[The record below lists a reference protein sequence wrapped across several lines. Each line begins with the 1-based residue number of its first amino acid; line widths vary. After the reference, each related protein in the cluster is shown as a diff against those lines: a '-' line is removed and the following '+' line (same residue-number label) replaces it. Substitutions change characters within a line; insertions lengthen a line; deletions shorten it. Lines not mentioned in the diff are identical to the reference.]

1 MSKNVTL
8 LYVDD
13 EPINLMLF
21 ETCFKDKYT
30 VLTSLSGSEGL
41 KILEHNS
48 NISAIVS
55 DMKMPGMNGI
65 DFIRQAKAVYPKIAC
80 YILTGFNLSEEIAKA
95 LDEGLIL
102 NCFFKPLNIEE
113 IENAINNAGHLI

>member
-1 MSKNVTL
+1 MSKSVSI

-13 EPINLMLF
+13 EPINLLLF

-41 KILEHNS
+41 KVLANNS
-48 NISAIVS
+48 SVSVIVS

-65 DFIRQAKAVYPKIAC
+65 EFIQEIKAINPKISC

-102 NCFFKPLNIEE
+102 NCFFKPLDIEE
-113 IENAINNAGHLI
+113 IENAIKKVT